1 MRVSFDYD
9 ETLTTSKGQQMAL
22 NEIKKGNEILIL
34 TARQERDSAPV
45 YAMAEKL
52 GIKKSNVHFTNGQ
65 DKWKFVLRLHIDK
78 HVDNSQEQID
88 KINKYTTSE
97 GVLLNK
103 SE

>member
-9 ETLTTSKGQQMAL
+9 ETLTTYKGQQMAL
-22 NEIKKGNEILIL
+22 NEIKKGNEVLIL

-65 DKWKFVLRLHIDK
+65 DKWKFVLRYNINK

-88 KINKYTTSE
+88 KIKKFTSAE
-97 GVLLNK
+97 GVLLN
-103 SE
+103 

>member
-9 ETLTTSKGQQMAL
+9 ETLTTAKGQQMAL
-22 NEIKKGNEILIL
+22 NEIKKGNEVLIL
-34 TARQERDSAPV
+34 TARQESDSVPV

-65 DKWKFVLRLHIDK
+65 DKWKFILRYNINK

-88 KINKYTTSE
+88 KIKKFTTAE
-97 GVLLNK
+97 GVLLN
-103 SE
+103 

>member
-1 MRVSFDYD
+1 MRISFDYD
-9 ETLTTSKGQQMAL
+9 ETLTTTKGQDMAL
-22 NEIKKGNEILIL
+22 NAIKNGDDVLIL
-34 TARQERDSAPV
+34 TARQESDSAPV

-88 KINKYTTSE
+88 KIKKYTTAE
-97 GVLLNK
+97 GVLFK
-103 SE
+103 

>member
-1 MRVSFDYD
+1 MKISFDYD
-9 ETLTTSKGQQMAL
+9 DTLTTLKGQEMAL
-22 NEIKKGNEILIL
+22 NELKKGNEVLIL
-34 TARQERDSAPV
+34 TARQQSDSAPV

-65 DKWKFVLRLHIDK
+65 DKWKFVLRLKIDK
-78 HVDNSQEQID
+78 HIDNSQEQID

-97 GVLLNK
+97 GVVLNK

>member
-22 NEIKKGNEILIL
+22 NEIKKGNEVLIL

-65 DKWKFVLRLHIDK
+65 DKWKFVLRYNINK

-88 KINKYTTSE
+88 KIKKFTSAE
-97 GVLLNK
+97 GVLLN
-103 SE
+103 

>member
-22 NEIKKGNEILIL
+22 NEIKKGNEVLIL

-52 GIKKSNVHFTNGQ
+52 GIKKENVHFTNGQ
-65 DKWKFVLRLHIDK
+65 DKWKFVLRYNINK

-88 KINKYTTSE
+88 KIKKFTSAE
-97 GVLLNK
+97 GVLLN
-103 SE
+103 

>member
-9 ETLTTSKGQQMAL
+9 ETLTIAKGQQMAL
-22 NEIKKGNEILIL
+22 NEIKKGNEVLIL
-34 TARQERDSAPV
+34 TARQESDSAPV

-65 DKWKFVLRLHIDK
+65 DKWKFVLRYNINK

-88 KINKYTTSE
+88 KIKKFTSAE
-97 GVLLNK
+97 GVLLN
-103 SE
+103 